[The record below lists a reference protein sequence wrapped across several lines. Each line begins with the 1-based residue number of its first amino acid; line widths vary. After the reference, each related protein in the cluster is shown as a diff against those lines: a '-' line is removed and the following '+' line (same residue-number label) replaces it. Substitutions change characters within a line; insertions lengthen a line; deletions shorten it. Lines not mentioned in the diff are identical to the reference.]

1 MKTDLSV
8 YLKNFKHSDKVIYVH
23 KDCRCKF
30 THNGQQ
36 CQSTMSV
43 LAKKNSV
50 HPWVLHLNGD
60 IYASLVH
67 QESTSVTKTEI
78 NLGE

>member
-8 YLKNFKHSDKVIYVH
+8 YLKNFKHSDEVIYVH

-43 LAKKNSV
+43 LAKKKLCS
-50 HPWVLHLNGD
+50 PMSAAFEWRYLCF
-60 IYASLVH
+60 
-67 QESTSVTKTEI
+67 
-78 NLGE
+78 LGSSRVDFRNKDRNRRR